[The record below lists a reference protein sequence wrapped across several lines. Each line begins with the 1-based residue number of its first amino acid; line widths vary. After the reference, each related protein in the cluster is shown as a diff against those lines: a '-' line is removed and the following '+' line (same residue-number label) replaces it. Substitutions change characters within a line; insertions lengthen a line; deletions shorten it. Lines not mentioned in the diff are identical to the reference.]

1 MHRTLDF
8 NQPRPAKREIKC
20 TKTKEYLRAHSLLL
34 SLIYI
39 LCSQVRPQRIPSP
52 YSINSDLNLQRIMIR
67 PTKILFYNRVAKTGS
82 QSISALLR
90 ALEKK
95 NGFVVE
101 SVASKRELLIDTS
114 EGLQLQVTKMLH
126 TTTPMVFIQH
136 YSFIDFSK
144 FGYDWSPDWFN
155 IVRDP
160 VEKVI
165 SFFYYRRAGWV
176 IADRLRVF
184 PDAKLESVDYFKKD
198 FESCVLKGMYLK

>member
-1 MHRTLDF
+1 MHHTLDF
-8 NQPRPAKREIKC
+8 NQTRPASREIKC
-20 TKTKEYLRAHSLLL
+20 TKTKEYLRDKTLLL
-34 SLIYI
+34 LYLVYT

-52 YSINSDLNLQRIMIR
+52 YSINSDLNLQRVMIR
-67 PTKILFYNRVAKTGS
+67 PAKILFYNRVAKTGS
-82 QSISALLR
+82 QSITALLR

-95 NGFVVE
+95 NGFVVD
-101 SVASKRELLIDTS
+101 SVNPKRELLIDTS
-114 EGLQLQVTKMLH
+114 EGLQLQLTKMLR

-144 FGYDWSPDWFN
+144 FDYDWSPDWFN

-165 SFFYYRRAGWV
+165 SYFYYRRAGWV

-184 PDAKLESVDYFKKD
+184 PDEKLESVDYFKKD
-198 FESCVLKGMYLK
+198 FESCVLKGLY